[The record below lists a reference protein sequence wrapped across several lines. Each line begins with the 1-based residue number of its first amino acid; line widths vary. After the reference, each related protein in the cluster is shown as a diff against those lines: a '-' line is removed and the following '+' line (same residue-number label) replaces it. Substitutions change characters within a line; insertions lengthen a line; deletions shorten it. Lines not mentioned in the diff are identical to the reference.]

1 MNPND
6 YQYPVDYLN
15 QIAPEP
21 QKKGLE
27 AKKLFLLGGL
37 AIVVALIIFFVL
49 GALSGGN
56 TSRGLPN
63 IPLRLETL
71 QKISDDSQK
80 NIKSSE
86 LRSING
92 SLSVL
97 LTGSS
102 TSIAA
107 PLAKSGVDVKK
118 IDSKLKENEKTYSE
132 QLAAKLDDARL
143 NAVFDRTYARE
154 MSFEL
159 AKLNADIK
167 RAIATTRNT
176 DLKNALTKVSGD
188 SGDIKK
194 QLDKFSAT
202 TS

>member
-21 QKKGLE
+21 QKKGLDI
-27 AKKLFLLGGL
+27 KQLFLLGGL
-37 AIVVALIIFFVL
+37 AIVVAVIIFFVL
-49 GALSGGN
+49 GALSSGGS
-56 TSRGLPN
+56 SRGLPN

-71 QKISDDSQK
+71 QKVSDDAQK

-92 SLSVL
+92 SLAVL

-102 TSIAA
+102 TSLTD
-107 PLAKSGVDVKK
+107 PLAKSGVDTKK
-118 IDSKLKENEKTYSE
+118 IASELKAKEKTYSE
-132 QLAAKLDDARL
+132 QLTAKLDDARL

-159 AKLNADIK
+159 AKLDADLK
-167 RAIATTRNT
+167 RATATTRNSE
-176 DLKNALTKVSGD
+176 LKAALGKVSRD
-188 SGDIKK
+188 ISDIKK
-194 QLDKFSAT
+194 QLDEFKAS